1 MTFLEFQD
9 STLFEIKQNVENSV
23 RGSAVRRASG
33 LMNFAAAVAY
43 HFCLG
48 LPTALTQPWAHL
60 LAEPCI
66 EKCPACLWDK
76 KFIPRGYWIWYTL
89 LFIMSTG
96 LKSFWRSPC
105 GAGRGRSW
113 PVTDLSI
120 SPLLQHGSIALLP
133 RTLCLVGWLGSN
145 SDEHPIMVQ
154 TSRVVDS
161 YCCQSTKEID
171 SCSWSGMDLSHL
183 SPLPPLLATFLR
195 VTHSVTRPSPAIS
208 PT

>member
-1 MTFLEFQD
+1 MTFLESQD
-9 STLFEIKQNVENSV
+9 STLFAIKQNGENSV
-23 RGSAVRRASG
+23 RGSTVRQASG

-105 GAGRGRSW
+105 ACGAGRGRGR
-113 PVTDLSI
+113 
-120 SPLLQHGSIALLP
+120 SPICPIHHSFNTGQLHCS
-133 RTLCLVGWLGSN
+133 LG
-145 SDEHPIMVQ
+145 PFV
-154 TSRVVDS
+154 
-161 YCCQSTKEID
+161 
-171 SCSWSGMDLSHL
+171 WSGGSGQIPMN
-183 SPLPPLLATFLR
+183 TQ
-195 VTHSVTRPSPAIS
+195 
-208 PT
+208 